1 MGCLSSKLE
10 AISAPGKSSGFS
22 VAQIT
27 DALREALKE
36 ATNWAVAKTSA
47 PGGIANDPRLRIP
60 WPAKLQNV
68 ANKLRSAGLSG
79 QVDKFEATMNKAAE
93 EATKGAA
100 AIFCQAIMA
109 MNIEDAK
116 GILNGGERAATDY
129 LQRTTSPALS
139 ASMTPVVHSALESN
153 RVTALW
159 DDLIRAYNAIP
170 LVPDVHFDLP
180 DYIVGKAND
189 ALFLLIGEKEQGI
202 RAAPAE
208 AASKLVQGV
217 FSWKQSGLSQ

>member
-1 MGCLSSKLE
+1 
-10 AISAPGKSSGFS
+10 
-22 VAQIT
+22 
-27 DALREALKE
+27 
-36 ATNWAVAKTSA
+36 
-47 PGGIANDPRLRIP
+47 
-60 WPAKLQNV
+60 
-68 ANKLRSAGLSG
+68 
-79 QVDKFEATMNKAAE
+79 
-93 EATKGAA
+93 
-100 AIFCQAIMA
+100 MA